1 MPLSSSPASYA
12 SSSTPLCNPAPSMR
26 GQQRDVRSI
35 NKSLVLP
42 AIDSLKISEST
53 QLGSPDSGTK
63 ILPASYELVDSRDL
77 VVLITNLIMELISI
91 NDKIPLHQHRLTRFH
106 SRSPPHISVH
116 DYLRRLVEH
125 ANLPPSILLSIVY
138 YIDLLCDMYPGFAIT
153 SLTVH
158 RFLIAS
164 AMVASKALNDTFW
177 TNQTYARI
185 GGVSPTELAML
196 ELEFLFRVKWQIVPN
211 PESLINY
218 YHSLVERCGDFEI
231 EHPAL

>member
-1 MPLSSSPASYA
+1 
-12 SSSTPLCNPAPSMR
+12 
-26 GQQRDVRSI
+26 
-35 NKSLVLP
+35 
-42 AIDSLKISEST
+42 
-53 QLGSPDSGTK
+53 
-63 ILPASYELVDSRDL
+63 LVDSRDL

-231 EHPAL
+231 ERPAL